1 MTFMKKKRITLLV
14 LASSFLLF
22 PVHGET
28 KSNPTKTTLTLVT
41 ENLPPY
47 QMLEAGKITGFATEI
62 ITQAMEEANID
73 YQIKMYPWSRS
84 YNYAQ
89 KKQNACIYSIA
100 RIPERESLFQWTQP
114 IAVAHTAF
122 IGLSNKKN
130 ITLNSINDAKKY
142 ITAVLRDDVT
152 HHLLVRNGFKEFDNF
167 FVVNNSDSLL
177 KLLITRKNI
186 DFILVDPS
194 SIPFRA
200 AYNHVD
206 EKLFKIFFSV
216 DNQQQTFYLA
226 CSNAT
231 SPEIIKKLNKAI
243 TTIKENGTYSN
254 IINKWSIEY
263 GGVL

>member
-1 MTFMKKKRITLLV
+1 MKKNKIIF
-14 LASSFLLF
+14 LALISSFFLL
-22 PVHGET
+22 PVLGQT
-28 KSNPTKTTLTLVT
+28 KSNQPNTTLTLVT

-62 ITQAMEEANID
+62 ITQVMKEANFN
-73 YQIKMYPWSRS
+73 YQIKIYPWSRS

-89 KKQNACIYSIA
+89 KKQNTCIYSIA
-100 RIPERESLFQWTQP
+100 RIAERENLFQWTQP
-114 IAVAHTAF
+114 IAIAHTAF

-130 ITLNSINDAKKY
+130 ITLNSIEDAKKY

-152 HHLLVRNGFKEFDNF
+152 HQLLLRNGFKEFENF
-167 FVVNNSDSLL
+167 FIVNNSDSLL

-200 AYNHVD
+200 IYNKVD
-206 EKLFKIFFSV
+206 KKRFKTFFAV
-216 DNQQQTFYLA
+216 NNQKQTFYLA

-231 SPEIIKKLNKAI
+231 SPEIIKKLDKAI
-243 TTIKENGTYSN
+243 TTIKKNGIYSH
-254 IINKWSIEY
+254 IIKKWSIEH
-263 GGVL
+263 GGVLIN